1 MRMILLIILV
11 LFSSGGAV
19 RAQQAASSAK
29 ATPTATLTPIPLD
42 KVSLEE
48 QSALA
53 SVQEIEANV
62 VADQSSADAIA
73 RTVSVLTS
81 EIDARFN
88 DDTGFLTTRAS
99 LDAYSRLYE
108 LNRLKLVW
116 QNLSES
122 LSASALQL
130 TRDATGLEK
139 QIALLDQLNA
149 TWQATFQS
157 AKQHNT
163 PAALLQSVQSLLG
176 SIARTRQA
184 AKSGQERVLTLQ
196 GEIASEQ
203 ARVRAALSSP
213 SVESIRRSDSAECA
227 RQIADSAN
235 NPGR

>member
-1 MRMILLIILV
+1 V
-11 LFSSGGAV
+11 V
-19 RAQQAASSAK
+19 RCEPSKPPHPRKRLRQL
-29 ATPTATLTPIPLD
+29 PPTPIPLD
-42 KVSLEE
+42 KVPLEE

-108 LNRLKLVW
+108 LNRLKLAW
-116 QNLSES
+116 QTLSES

-139 QIALLDQLNA
+139 QIARLDQLNA

-163 PAALLQSVQSLLG
+163 PAALLQSVQSSLS
-176 SIARTRQA
+176 SIARTRQT
-184 AKSGQERVLTLQ
+184 AKSGQERVL
-196 GEIASEQ
+196 AS
-203 ARVRAALSSP
+203 RAASTSKVAL
-213 SVESIRRSDSAECA
+213 
-227 RQIADSAN
+227 
-235 NPGR
+235 GRAVLLPALG